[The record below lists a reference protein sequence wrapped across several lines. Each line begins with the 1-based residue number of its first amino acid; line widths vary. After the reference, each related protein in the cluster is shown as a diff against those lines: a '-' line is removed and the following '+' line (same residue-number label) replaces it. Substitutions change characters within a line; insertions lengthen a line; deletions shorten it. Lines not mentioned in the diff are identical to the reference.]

1 MSWFGGSNPLPAPQ
15 EAFEKSNR
23 KSCILAAGKLFESQ
37 LTVSDLS
44 LGDKLGVVR
53 ELRGMR
59 GLKTYLSKLNEREKR
74 ELVKKLVEEL
84 KRIRSSWR
92 ISDRERELMYT
103 IWKLAG
109 RWPLW
114 ELGYSANTIFKH
126 VSKARIEEV
135 DGWLE
140 DFLEKKTRP
149 RRPHLKGKLK
159 VD

>member
-1 MSWFGGSNPLPAPQ
+1 MN
-15 EAFEKSNR
+15 
-23 KSCILAAGKLFESQ
+23 
-37 LTVSDLS
+37 LS
-44 LGDKLGVVR
+44 R
-53 ELRGMR
+53 
-59 GLKTYLSKLNEREKR
+59 LNEREKR

-84 KRIRSSWR
+84 KRIRFSWR

-114 ELGYSANTIFKH
+114 ELGYSTNTIFKH

-140 DFLEKKTRP
+140 DFLEKERYRP
-149 RRPHLKGKLK
+149 RRPHLKGNN
-159 VD
+159 